1 MDIDLNKDQK
11 RLFITFSTIF
21 VIILIFIIFNLNL
34 LGNPSKYKT
43 DSGETSI
50 NKESSM
56 IKYIDFVSG
65 DSKEIKYSVNVTNGP
80 NIDVFLLD
88 KNNFEKY
95 SGNEKFNYLE
105 GSCVNVTSYQGNA
118 TLREHGKYY
127 LIFDNKNDMYHA
139 PDIGKKFSTATVE
152 WKVSIESNNNF
163 F

>member
-11 RLFITFSTIF
+11 RLFITFTSIF
-21 VIILIFIIFNLNL
+21 VVILILIVFNFNL
-34 LGNPSKYKT
+34 LGDSSKYKT
-43 DSGETSI
+43 NSGVTNI

-65 DSKEIKYSVNVTNGP
+65 DSKEIKYSVNVTEGP

-118 TLREHGKYY
+118 TLTEHGKYY

-139 PDIGKKFSTATVE
+139 PDIGQKFSTARVE
-152 WKVSIESNNNF
+152 WKVSIENNDTF
-163 F
+163 L